1 MTASNESMSR
11 TKTTSWTNQSALI
24 EVPKKSYEVVK
35 IVSQENNL
43 NVTVSATESEQSIL
57 VKMYKNTNGRRSN
70 SVQPY
75 NRNNSFEMNNRTSP
89 PVIAIDYPIAEAQ
102 LSDGLLMND
111 KFNRNIFSSSSF
123 NN

>member
-1 MTASNESMSR
+1 LTASNESLSR
-11 TKTTSWTNQSALI
+11 TTTSFTSDQNTLI
-24 EVPKKSYEVVK
+24 EVPKKSYEVFK
-35 IVSQENNL
+35 IVSKEYSFNVGGSAMENN
-43 NVTVSATESEQSIL
+43 ESIL

>member
-1 MTASNESMSR
+1 MTASNESLSR
-11 TKTTSWTNQSALI
+11 TTTSFTSDQNTLI
-24 EVPKKSYEVVK
+24 EVPKKSYEVFK
-35 IVSQENNL
+35 IVSKEYSFNVGGSAMENN
-43 NVTVSATESEQSIL
+43 ESIL

>member
-1 MTASNESMSR
+1 
-11 TKTTSWTNQSALI
+11 
-24 EVPKKSYEVVK
+24 VPKKSYEVFK
-35 IVSQENNL
+35 IVSKEYSFNVGGSAMENN
-43 NVTVSATESEQSIL
+43 ESIL

>member
-1 MTASNESMSR
+1 MTASNESLSR
-11 TKTTSWTNQSALI
+11 TTTSFTSDQNTLI
-24 EVPKKSYEVVK
+24 EVPKKSYEVFK
-35 IVSQENNL
+35 IVSKENNM
-43 NVTVSATESEQSIL
+43 NIDGSYMDNNGSIL

>member
-1 MTASNESMSR
+1 MTASNESLSR
-11 TKTTSWTNQSALI
+11 TTTSFTSEQNTLI
-24 EVPKKSYEVVK
+24 EVPKKSYEVFK
-35 IVSQENNL
+35 IVSKENSMNIGGSAMENN
-43 NVTVSATESEQSIL
+43 ESIL